1 MAVPQVKVTYF
12 TEVLSS
18 WCLWAEPMW
27 AELKA
32 RYAGRVDF
40 DWKTALMRPAAFPAS
55 REQCDWAY
63 RRSGGTV
70 MQSPFKLNS
79 GWVEPKRKGGYP
91 APNLVAEAARDLGL
105 ADDSLRLA
113 LAHAAMRDGR
123 KIGAMTEAIAVA
135 AETTQL
141 DPAQLRARAE
151 SEDIRARADASTA
164 EFYAHQITERPAFV
178 LTDSIGDKAVFSG
191 LVRIEPLA
199 AAIDAMLDDT
209 NAYASHAAHHG
220 SPPAK

>member
-1 MAVPQVKVTYF
+1 MAPVKVTYF
-12 TEVLSS
+12 TEVMSS

-27 AELKA
+27 ADLKA

-40 DWKTALMRPAAFPAS
+40 DWKTALMRPADFPVS
-55 REQCDWAY
+55 REQCEWFY

-70 MQSPFKLNS
+70 MRSPFKLNS
-79 GWVEPKRKGGYP
+79 GWFEPERKGGYP

-113 LAHAAMRDGR
+113 LAHAGMREGR
-123 KIGAMTEAIAVA
+123 KIGEMTEAIAVA
-135 AETTQL
+135 AQASKL
-141 DPAQLRARAE
+141 DPVRLRARAE
-151 SEDIRARADASTA
+151 SEEIRARVEASTA
-164 EFYAHQITERPAFV
+164 EFFAHQIAQRPAF
-178 LTDSIGDKAVFSG
+178 LIEDSIGDKAVFAG

-199 AAIDAMLDDT
+199 AAIDAMLHDT

-220 SPPAK
+220 APPAK